1 MLNEVVNLIEFGYRI
16 SKSQMKT
23 EKSSSNI
30 HYFCVNSISQAP
42 TKNPPYSP
50 FRQITFQLE
59 SFKVLGFSKIIR
71 SSQIV
76 FCTSSLQI
84 IPMIIAKLLRTKI
97 VLDIND
103 VNSRVAL
110 RTPDAITRII
120 RYSFWRPLES
130 IGCAIAQVILV
141 NKEDEG
147 KFLTK
152 HMRVHPSKIF
162 VLKTSLEE
170 NQNEKGILNDFELIL
185 PSFENKRIVLF
196 LSNMAAFMNK
206 RSAQYIIDEL
216 APHFNEFNGFKDVL
230 FVLAGVGS
238 DAIRPLPSNVVA
250 TGPLSEAGVNALVE
264 RADVCIDPAIISGGV
279 KTKIQHYLRKRKII
293 VTTQSGAEGINVFGR
308 KDIAFLTSRIEAFG
322 DNLKYALT
330 HLDDLKKFAINNY
343 YVYEKQFSWSTFV
356 KQVTVLMQKLLKK

>member
-1 MLNEVVNLIEFGYRI
+1 MLNEVVNIVEFGYRI
-16 SKSQMKT
+16 SKSQMKR
-23 EKSSSNI
+23 KSSSNI
-30 HYFCVNSISQAP
+30 HYFFVNSISQAT
-42 TKNPPYSP
+42 TKSPPYSP

-59 SFKVLGFSKIIR
+59 SLKVLGFSKIIR

-76 FCTSSLQI
+76 FFTSSLQI
-84 IPMIIAKLLRTKI
+84 LPMIIAKLLRTKI

-103 VNSRVAL
+103 VNSRVSL
-110 RTPDAITRII
+110 RTPDVITRII
-120 RYSFWRPLES
+120 RYFFWRPLES
-130 IGCAIAQVILV
+130 MGCAVAQVILI
-141 NKEDEG
+141 NKEEEE

-170 NQNEKGILNDFELIL
+170 KQNEKTVFDDFELRL
-185 PSFENKRIVLF
+185 PSVEKKRIVLF

-216 APHFNEFNGFKDVL
+216 APQFSEFNGFEDVL

-238 DAIRPLPSNVVA
+238 DAIKPLPSNVVA
-250 TGPLSEAGVNALVE
+250 TGPLSEGAVNALVG

-279 KTKIQHYLRKRKII
+279 KTKIQHYLKERKVI
-293 VTTQSGAEGINVFGR
+293 VTTQSGAEGINGYGR
-308 KDIAFLTSRIEAFG
+308 KDIAFLTSQIETFS

-330 HLDDLKKFAINNY
+330 HLDELKKYAINNY
-343 YVYEKQFSWSTFV
+343 DVYEKQFSFRTFV
-356 KQVTVLMQKLLKK
+356 RQVTELMQKLIEK